1 MKYNWP
7 LIKID
12 PLWYMQPIDPIDP
25 DDPEEPGF
33 PPLPGLGGYL
43 RKRYTS
49 NVLVAEEMTVA
60 DLINEVIGVSCR
72 GWVNT
77 GVYGKIRMRNKKP
90 ADYAYATAS
99 IPVGTSISVDDASPW
114 VASLKWYVVIDP
126 HTSVSEVRRV
136 TAAVYPTTQNSV
148 TLTSSHPAEITVTAF
163 SGATGG
169 TTPATAT
176 VNTTAHVADTTYTI
190 TLDGVAIVFTP
201 STSDTDETV
210 AAFIAGA
217 FRGDPRLSRRF
228 FASYSGAAV
237 TVTAKFGT
245 LTLNETTAAVHDAP
259 VANPTAAPTLTETA
273 SGSLPAG
280 TYRVAYAYHN
290 HRGHTLLSPYKSIT
304 LPADK
309 KITVSAITP
318 PSGCTVVWYVS
329 VEAAATKIRYYT
341 ENSGASI
348 VIDWPLPLQSAAM
361 PPAFNRTGA
370 EVMRVS
376 AVYSDRGEV
385 RSAIGAANVIKGTF
399 EWSLG
404 DKKKR
409 KNVVELTYR
418 QANADYRIVTLRER
432 DDANIAKVKERRT
445 EKKNGQGIDNFFQAK
460 RITTS
465 LLAEWLDANFD
476 YRWAATRR
484 ALLQEEGDVV
494 VITDDATGVVNLPVW
509 IDEKETSFPQPGLP
523 RVSFTA
529 HKYYSSLYDDS
540 VNELVVPIVSE
551 L

>member
-1 MKYNWP
+1 
-7 LIKID
+7 
-12 PLWYMQPIDPIDP
+12 
-25 DDPEEPGF
+25 
-33 PPLPGLGGYL
+33 
-43 RKRYTS
+43 
-49 NVLVAEEMTVA
+49 
-60 DLINEVIGVSCR
+60 
-72 GWVNT
+72 
-77 GVYGKIRMRNKKP
+77 
-90 ADYAYATAS
+90 
-99 IPVGTSISVDDASPW
+99 
-114 VASLKWYVVIDP
+114 
-126 HTSVSEVRRV
+126 
-136 TAAVYPTTQNSV
+136 
-148 TLTSSHPAEITVTAF
+148 
-163 SGATGG
+163 
-169 TTPATAT
+169 
-176 VNTTAHVADTTYTI
+176 
-190 TLDGVAIVFTP
+190 
-201 STSDTDETV
+201 
-210 AAFIAGA
+210 
-217 FRGDPRLSRRF
+217 
-228 FASYSGAAV
+228 
-237 TVTAKFGT
+237 
-245 LTLNETTAAVHDAP
+245 
-259 VANPTAAPTLTETA
+259 LTETA